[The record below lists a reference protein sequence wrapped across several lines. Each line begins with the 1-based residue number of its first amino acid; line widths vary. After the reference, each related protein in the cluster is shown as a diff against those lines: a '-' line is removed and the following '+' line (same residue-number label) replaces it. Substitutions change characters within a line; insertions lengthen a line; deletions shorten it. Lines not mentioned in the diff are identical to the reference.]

1 MATGSTQRV
10 SGMIALVAALLMA
23 LIIPRVLEPPLAGR
37 ASAEPPANPPPIGDC
52 ILFGAVDGDLGG
64 LGGDLGSIDGNRGG
78 RDGERAAPRDE
89 TDSGATQVVRSVPCD
104 EPHNGEIAW
113 AASSRSAD
121 QALAGSYEAQWATAG
136 SPAAAAAAK
145 CSEWAN
151 GYVGTGIAQGANSLG
166 SWLPIPPYS
175 VSSIVRGPTA
185 DYPERLGWFACVVS
199 SPGGE
204 SYRGSV
210 RGDGGELGG
219 RRPGAYATCLALGE
233 VAVRTLEYSTCGQPH
248 RIEFMATL
256 LVTQQMAE
264 AGRVDVELSNEEL
277 LTQCR
282 QAVSQLTG
290 SPDPTYAGRL
300 SVSVET
306 VSQRGIEASEPLP
319 NLAVGQLIR
328 PDCLVELVGDGVLT
342 DSLIG
347 LGAGD
352 LPVG

>member
-1 MATGSTQRV
+1 MAPGSTRRL
-10 SGMIALVAALLMA
+10 SGMLALVAALLMA
-23 LIIPRVLEPPLAGR
+23 LIIPRVLEPPLAGQP
-37 ASAEPPANPPPIGDC
+37 SAEPPANPPPIGAC
-52 ILFGAVDGDLGG
+52 ILLAAVGALGAV
-64 LGGDLGSIDGNRGG
+64 GGDPGALG
-78 RDGERAAPRDE
+78 EE
-89 TDSGATQVVRSVPCD
+89 WDSGTTDVVRSVPCS

-113 AASSRSAD
+113 SASSRSAN
-121 QALAGSYEAQWATAG
+121 QALAGSYEAQWATAP

-145 CSEWAN
+145 CSEWAS
-151 GYVGTGIAQGANSLG
+151 GYVGTGIAERANSLG

-175 VSSIVRGPTA
+175 VSAIVRGPTA

-204 SYRGSV
+204 SYLGSV

-233 VAVRTLEYSTCGQPH
+233 AAVATLEYSTCGQPH

-264 AGRVDVELSNEEL
+264 AGRVDVELSSEEL

-282 QAVSQLTG
+282 AAVSQMTG

-306 VSQRGIEASEPLP
+306 VSQRGITASEPLP